1 MLRIISKRVS
11 PMIGFPCVENA
22 QAFARRPENRGSSS
36 LRRVP
41 TISIIDDDESLRE
54 GTKSLV
60 RSLGY
65 AATTFSSAKEYLR
78 SDSIWHSSCVITD
91 LHMPGMTGAE
101 LQERLIA
108 DGIDTPIILMTAYPD
123 DKVRSRAL
131 NAGAVGFLRKPFDDE
146 MLIECLTKALGS
158 KAG

>member
-1 MLRIISKRVS
+1 MVRIIKASA
-11 PMIGFPCVENA
+11 PMIRLPCVENA
-22 QAFARRPENRGSSS
+22 QPFARRPENRGSSK
-36 LRRVP
+36 RFP

-54 GTKSLV
+54 GIKSLV

-65 AATTFSSAKEYLR
+65 AATTFSSAIEYLQ

-123 DKVRSRAL
+123 DRIRSSAL
-131 NAGAVGFLRKPFDDE
+131 NAGAIGFLRKPFDDK
-146 MLIECLTKALGS
+146 MLIECLTRALRS
-158 KAG
+158 KAA

>member
-1 MLRIISKRVS
+1 MLRIIKASA
-11 PMIGFPCVENA
+11 PMIGLPCVENA
-22 QAFARRPENRGSSS
+22 QPFAWRPENRGCSN
-36 LRRVP
+36 RFP

-65 AATTFSSAKEYLR
+65 AATTFSSAIEYLR
-78 SDSIWHSSCVITD
+78 SDSIWRSSCVITD

-123 DKVRSRAL
+123 DRIRSRAL
-131 NAGAVGFLRKPFDDE
+131 NAGAIGFLRKPFDDE
-146 MLIECLTKALGS
+146 MLIECLTRALRS
-158 KAG
+158 KAA

>member
-1 MLRIISKRVS
+1 MLRIIKASA
-11 PMIGFPCVENA
+11 PMIGLPCVENA
-22 QAFARRPENRGSSS
+22 QPFARRPENRGSSK
-36 LRRVP
+36 LRWFP

-65 AATTFSSAKEYLR
+65 AATTFSSAIEYLQ

-123 DKVRSRAL
+123 DRIRSRAL
-131 NAGAVGFLRKPFDDE
+131 NAGAIGFLRKPFDDE
-146 MLIECLTKALGS
+146 MLIECLTRALRS
-158 KAG
+158 KAA

>member
-1 MLRIISKRVS
+1 MLRIIKASA
-11 PMIGFPCVENA
+11 PMIRLPCVENA
-22 QAFARRPENRGSSS
+22 QPFARRPENRGSSK
-36 LRRVP
+36 RFP

-65 AATTFSSAKEYLR
+65 AATTFSSAIEYLQ

-123 DKVRSRAL
+123 NTIRSRAL
-131 NAGAVGFLRKPFDDE
+131 NAGAIGFLRKPFDDE
-146 MLIECLTKALGS
+146 MLIECLTRALRS
-158 KAG
+158 KAA